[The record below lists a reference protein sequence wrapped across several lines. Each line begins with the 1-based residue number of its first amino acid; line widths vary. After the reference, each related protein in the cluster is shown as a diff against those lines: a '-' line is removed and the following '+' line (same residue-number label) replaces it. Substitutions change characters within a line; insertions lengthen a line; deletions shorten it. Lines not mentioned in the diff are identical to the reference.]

1 MQKYIL
7 SISPSSTLMRYLT
20 NISNW
25 PDQGGQR
32 RDMSLNYPQH
42 KCNFPGKFENS
53 KSTQICLK
61 FSISTSLLSALM
73 TYVKNI
79 SNWPVPGGQIMDMSQ
94 NYSI

>member
-1 MQKYIL
+1 MQKHIL
-7 SISPSSTLMRYLT
+7 SISPSSTLMRCLK

-32 RDMSLNYPQH
+32 RDKSLNYPQH

-53 KSTQICLK
+53 KITQICLK

-73 TYVKNI
+73 AYVKNI
-79 SNWPVPGGQIMDMSQ
+79 SNWPVSGSQIMNMSQ

>member
-1 MQKYIL
+1 
-7 SISPSSTLMRYLT
+7 
-20 NISNW
+20 
-25 PDQGGQR
+25 
-32 RDMSLNYPQH
+32 MSLNYPQH
-42 KCNFPGKFENS
+42 KCNFPGKSENS

-94 NYSI
+94 NYSIRPYILVMLLEKRKVPKAHDYVLKIV

>member
-1 MQKYIL
+1 
-7 SISPSSTLMRYLT
+7 MRYLK

-25 PDQGGQR
+25 PDQQGQKN
-32 RDMSLNYPQH
+32 DMSLNYPQH
-42 KCNFPGKFENS
+42 KCDFPGKFENS

-61 FSISTSLLSALM
+61 FSMSTSLLSALM